1 MAGVPGLFASCQAL
15 VMPV

>member
-1 MAGVPGLFASCQAL
+1 MAGVPGLFANCQAL